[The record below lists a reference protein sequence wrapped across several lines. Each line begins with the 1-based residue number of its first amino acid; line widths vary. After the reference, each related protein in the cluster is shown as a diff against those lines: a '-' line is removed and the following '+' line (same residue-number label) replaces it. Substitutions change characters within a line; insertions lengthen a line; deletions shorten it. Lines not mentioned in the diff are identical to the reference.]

1 MGASATL
8 SRRLDW
14 ADTDAAGYWHH
25 STFWKFVEAGEAEL
39 ARRLELSDLMFG
51 ATPRKSVSAE
61 FHRPIYFD
69 DDVTIEFTVERVGT
83 TSATYRVVV
92 STGGEVAAEGTVVA
106 VLVDD
111 DGRPRPWPDEVA
123 AKLRG

>member
-1 MGASATL
+1 
-8 SRRLDW
+8 
-14 ADTDAAGYWHH
+14 
-25 STFWKFVEAGEAEL
+25 
-39 ARRLELSDLMFG
+39 MFG